1 MQRKKL
7 FKILISAI
15 YLKIIQIG
23 KDSSI
28 SNNKCIHIYIYVFFL
43 FSFFLSKFCQKLKC
57 WQILQFFYF
66 FYMDYFLLN
75 YCNKLL

>member
-7 FKILISAI
+7 FKILVSVI

-23 KDSSI
+23 KNSSFRI
-28 SNNKCIHIYIYVFFL
+28 INVYIYIDVFFL

-75 YCNKLL
+75 DYCNKLL